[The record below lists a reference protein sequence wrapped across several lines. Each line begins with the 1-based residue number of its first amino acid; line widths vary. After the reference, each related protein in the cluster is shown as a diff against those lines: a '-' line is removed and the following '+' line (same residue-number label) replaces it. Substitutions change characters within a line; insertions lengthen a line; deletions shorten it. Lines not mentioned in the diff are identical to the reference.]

1 MTTVDIGDFG
11 SSVGKMA
18 GLGIGIGLGVA
29 AFKHMLWFGKPRK
42 PKKKR
47 IKKKGKKKR

>member
-29 AFKHMLWFGKPRK
+29 AFKHMVWFGKPRK
-42 PKKKR
+42 LKKKR
-47 IKKKGKKKR
+47 IKKKVS